1 MKIAIVTSPR
11 QTRDRIPISPLSAGK
26 ELPDDVARSVDL
38 WGSLICMDTTVCE
51 SARMLALGGAEIVCF
66 PIMGD
71 LRADRWSPGSPIYDE
86 GRWKAIMRTRAIDNQ
101 VCMVVARNNVKGSCI
116 IDRKGDIWAWNE
128 GDREVIT
135 ATLPA
140 EDGYRTWTGGDFK
153 EVTFMLRRPRLY
165 GVYSNEDNLGPLSA
179 RSD

>member
-1 MKIAIVTSPR
+1 
-11 QTRDRIPISPLSAGK
+11 
-26 ELPDDVARSVDL
+26 
-38 WGSLICMDTTVCE
+38 MDTTVCE
-51 SARMLALGGAEIVCF
+51 SARMLALGGAGIVCF

-71 LRADRWSPGSPIYDE
+71 LRADRWSPGPPIYDE

-116 IDRKGDIWAWNE
+116 INRKGDILAWNE

-140 EDGYRTWTGGDFK
+140 EDGYRLWNGGDFK
-153 EVTFMLRRPRLY
+153 EVTFMLRRPDLY
-165 GVYSNEDNLGPLSA
+165 GVYSDENNLGPLGSESV
-179 RSD
+179 REK